1 MSDGCVYLVGAGPGD
16 PGLMTIRGRDL
27 VRRAD
32 AVVYD
37 NLAARRLLDQA
48 PPQAE
53 MIYVGKQAA
62 AHTLKQEEI
71 NALLVRLGL
80 EGKQVV
86 RLKGGDPF
94 VFGRGGEEALALV
107 EAGVAFEVV
116 PGITAGVAAPA
127 YAGIPVTH
135 RGVTSSIALITGHE
149 TPDKDESDLDYAALA
164 GWPGT
169 LAFYMGVKNLPRI
182 ATSLMEHGM
191 DPATPA
197 ALVRWGTTAR
207 QETVTAALADITEV
221 ATRAGIKPPALIV
234 VGHVVALR
242 EHISWFENRPLFG
255 KRIVVTRARLQASRV
270 TQQLEELGAEVIEL
284 PAIRIEPP
292 ADIAPLDAAAA
303 AGVASFDWVIFTSA
317 NGVDAFFD
325 ALQRA
330 DLDSRALSGVQ
341 ICVIGPGTARRL
353 GQFGLRAD
361 AQPETYKAAE
371 ISQTLAAI
379 EDLGGK
385 KILCPRADIAPKDL
399 IEDLQSLGAEATD
412 IAAYRTVGETPDPA
426 LLDELFADSGPD
438 WITFTSSSTVTNFVN
453 AVGLDRLRASAASLA
468 SIGPVTSATMRSF
481 ELEVDVEATSHT
493 IPGLV
498 EAILEAQP
506 PREQ

>member
-27 VRRAD
+27 LNRAD

-37 NLAARRLLDQA
+37 HLAARRLLAEA

-107 EAGVAFEVV
+107 EAGVAFEIV
-116 PGITAGVAAPA
+116 PGITAGIAAPA

-135 RGVTSSIALITGHE
+135 RNVTSCMALITGHE
-149 TPDKDESDLDYAALA
+149 TPDKEESDLDYASLA
-164 GWPGT
+164 NWPGT
-169 LAFYMGVKNLPRI
+169 LGFYMGVKNLPKI
-182 ATSLMEHGM
+182 ASSLIEHGM
-191 DPATPA
+191 DPQTPA
-197 ALVRWGTTAR
+197 ALVRWGTTTR
-207 QETVTAALADITEV
+207 QETVTGTLDNITEV
-221 ATRAGIKPPALIV
+221 ATQAGIKPPALIV

-242 EHISWFENRPLFG
+242 ENISWFENRPLFG

-270 TQQLEELGAEVIEL
+270 TRQLEELGAEVVEL

-292 ADIAPLDAAAA
+292 ADPAPLDRAAAEL
-303 AGVASFDWVIFTSA
+303 ASVDWVVFTSA
-317 NGVDAFFD
+317 NGVDAFFG
-325 ALQRA
+325 ALKRA
-330 DLDSRALSGVQ
+330 DLDSRALAGVR

-353 GQFGLRAD
+353 GQFGLQAD
-361 AQPETYKAAE
+361 AQPKTYKAAE
-371 ISQTLAAI
+371 ISQTLADI
-379 EDLGGK
+379 DDLSGK
-385 KILCPRADIAPKDL
+385 KIICPRADIAPKDL
-399 IEDLQSLGAEATD
+399 VVDLEALGADVTD
-412 IAAYRTVGETPDPA
+412 IAAYRTVGETPEPE
-426 LLDELFADSGPD
+426 LLDELFEDGGPD

-453 AVGLDRLRASAASLA
+453 AVGIDRLRASSASLA
-468 SIGPVTSATMRSF
+468 SIGPVTSGTMRSLDF
-481 ELEVDVEATSHT
+481 EPDVEAVSHT

-498 EAILEAQP
+498 EAILQAQTQ
-506 PREQ
+506 REQ

>member
-16 PGLMTIRGRDL
+16 PGLMTIRGREL

-37 NLAARRLLDQA
+37 NLAARRLLDEA

-53 MIYVGKQAA
+53 MIYVGKQAS

-71 NALLVRLGL
+71 NELLVRLGL

-164 GWPGT
+164 SWPGT
-169 LAFYMGVKNLPRI
+169 LAFYMGVKNLPKI
-182 ATSLMEHGM
+182 AASLIEHGK

-207 QETVTAALADITEV
+207 QETVTGTLSDITEV

-242 EHISWFENRPLFG
+242 QSISWFENRPLCG

-270 TQQLEELGAEVIEL
+270 TQQLEDLGAEVIEL

-292 ADIAPLDAAAA
+292 ADAAPLDAAV
-303 AGVASFDWVIFTSA
+303 GDVSSFDWVIFTSA
-317 NGVDAFFD
+317 NGVNAFFD

-330 DLDSRALSGVQ
+330 GLDSRALAGVQ
-341 ICVIGPGTARRL
+341 VCVIGPGTARRL

-361 AQPETYKAAE
+361 AQPKTYKASE

-399 IEDLQSLGAEATD
+399 IEDLEALGADATD

-426 LLDELFADSGPD
+426 LLDELFAGDGPD
-438 WITFTSSSTVTNFVN
+438 WITFTSSSTVTNFIN

-468 SIGPVTSATMRSF
+468 SIGPVTSATMRGLD
-481 ELEVDVEATSHT
+481 LEPDVEATAHT

>member
-16 PGLMTIRGRDL
+16 PGLMTIRGREL
-27 VRRAD
+27 LRRAD

-37 NLAARRLLDQA
+37 NLAARRLLAEA

-53 MIYVGKQAA
+53 MIYVGKQAS

-94 VFGRGGEEALALV
+94 VFGRGGEEALELV
-107 EAGVAFEVV
+107 AAGVDFEVV
-116 PGITAGVAAPA
+116 PGITAGIAAPA

-135 RGVTSSIALITGHE
+135 RNITSSMALITGHE

-164 GWPGT
+164 SWPGT
-169 LAFYMGVKNLPRI
+169 LGFYMGVKNLPKI
-182 ATSLMEHGM
+182 AASLIEHGK
-191 DPATPA
+191 DPDTPA

-207 QETVTAALADITEV
+207 QETVTGTLETITEV
-221 ATRAGIKPPALIV
+221 ATQAGIKPPALIV

-242 EHISWFENRPLFG
+242 ENISWFEKRPLFG

-270 TQQLEELGAEVIEL
+270 TQQLEDLGAEVIEL

-292 ADIAPLDAAAA
+292 TDTGPLDAAA
-303 AGVASFDWVIFTSA
+303 GDVASFDWVIFTSA
-317 NGVDAFFD
+317 NGVDAFFG
-325 ALQRA
+325 ALERA

-361 AQPETYKAAE
+361 AQPQTYQAAE
-371 ISQTLAAI
+371 ISQTLADI
-379 EDLGGK
+379 EDLSGK

-399 IEDLQSLGAEATD
+399 IEDLEALGADVTD
-412 IAAYRTVGETPDPA
+412 LTAYRTVGETPEPE
-426 LLDELFADSGPD
+426 LLEELFADDGPD

-453 AVGLDRLRASAASLA
+453 AVGLDRLRKSGASLA
-468 SIGPVTSATMRSF
+468 SIGPVTSGTIRGF
-481 ELEVDVEATSHT
+481 DLEVDVEAVSYT

-498 EAILEAQP
+498 KAILEAQP

>member
-27 VRRAD
+27 LNRAD

-37 NLAARRLLDQA
+37 NLAARRLLAEA
-48 PPQAE
+48 PPHAE

-62 AHTLKQEEI
+62 DHTLKQHEI

-94 VFGRGGEEALALV
+94 VFGRGGEEALELV
-107 EAGVAFEVV
+107 KAGVNFEVV
-116 PGITAGVAAPA
+116 PGITAGIAAPA

-135 RGVTSSIALITGHE
+135 RGVTSAIALITGHE

-164 GWPGT
+164 VWPGT
-169 LAFYMGVKNLPRI
+169 LGFYMGVKNLPKI
-182 ATSLMEHGM
+182 ATSLIEHGK

-197 ALVRWGTTAR
+197 ALVRWGTTTR
-207 QETVTAALADITEV
+207 QETVTGTLETITEV
-221 ATRAGIKPPALIV
+221 ATKAGIKPPALII

-242 EHISWFENRPLFG
+242 EDISWFENRPLFG

-270 TQQLEELGAEVIEL
+270 TQQLGELGAEVIEL

-292 ADIAPLDAAAA
+292 VDTATLDAT
-303 AGVASFDWVIFTSA
+303 AGDVASFDWVIFTSA
-317 NGVDAFFD
+317 NGVDAFFG
-325 ALQRA
+325 ALERRG
-330 DLDSRALSGVQ
+330 LDSRALSGVQ
-341 ICVIGPGTARRL
+341 LCVIGPGTARRL
-353 GQFGLRAD
+353 GQFGLRPD
-361 AQPETYKAAE
+361 AQPETYKASE
-371 ISQTLAAI
+371 ISQTLANI
-379 EDLGGK
+379 EDISGK

-399 IEDLQSLGAEATD
+399 VVDLEALGAEVTD
-412 IAAYRTVGETPDPA
+412 LAAYRTVGETPDPE
-426 LLDELFADSGPD
+426 LLEELFADGGPD
-438 WITFTSSSTVTNFVN
+438 WITFTSSSTVTNFVD
-453 AVGLDRLRASAASLA
+453 AVGIDRLRGSSASLA
-468 SIGPVTSATMRSF
+468 SIGPVTSATMRNL
-481 ELEVDVEATSHT
+481 ELEPNVQAEAHT

-498 EAILEAQP
+498 EAILQAQP
-506 PREQ
+506 PRE